1 MLSDGHIQRRSL
13 TSNARFIFSQSGKEN
28 KRPYF
33 ELVYNMLKVYCVKDS
48 KYYEK
53 TWEDK
58 KINQKYTSIAFTT
71 MQLPCF
77 TELHS
82 LWYSKKKKV
91 VPKNIK
97 ELLTPV
103 GLAHWIMGDG
113 SRQNLGLHLS
123 VYAFLP
129 SEIKMLINT
138 LEDKF
143 GLKCSIHKHST
154 IGDKARIY
162 IWQESMNKLRLLVSP
177 YIILSMQYKI
187 HL

>member
-33 ELVYNMLKVYCVKDS
+33 ELVYNMFKVYCVKDS

-58 KINQKYTSIAFTT
+58 KTNQKYTSITFTT

-77 TELHS
+77 TGLHS

-97 ELLTPV
+97 E
-103 GLAHWIMGDG
+103 GI
-113 SRQNLGLHLS
+113 
-123 VYAFLP
+123 
-129 SEIKMLINT
+129 LINT
-138 LEDKF
+138 FGFSTLNNGWRFSLKF
-143 GLKCSIHKHST
+143 GSSFKCLCIF
-154 IGDKARIY
+154 A
-162 IWQESMNKLRLLVSP
+162 
-177 YIILSMQYKI
+177 
-187 HL
+187 